1 MSWEPTDHR
10 PVYRRIEIGAQPPP
24 RKSREEIAA
33 AERAD
38 RDMQAIRLRESE
50 ALWQTVV
57 EAAGGSA
64 VSPKTVEI
72 DYDLLF

>member
-24 RKSREEIAA
+24 QKSREEIFA

-38 RDMQAIRLRESE
+38 KDRREIRLRESE

-57 EAAGGSA
+57 EAAGGRA
-64 VSPKTVEI
+64 VSVKP
-72 DYDLLF
+72 DYSDFDPIF